1 MANKKKPEN
10 GEDLIRQYLKDKA
23 AGRSTFDEKSDF
35 QKRVR
40 SGENFGK
47 PHDFGQ
53 SEKQKPSVPK
63 TPITDNKRRD
73 LQSTLNEQR
82 EEQQRAQ
89 RKAETDALASKKE
102 ERDSLKK
109 EADNLPASKQIII
122 ISFLKV
128 FILVHKQ
135 VYSAVIYIIILS
147 FFLKHFAYGN
157 GNLSV
162 IA

>member
-63 TPITDNKRRD
+63 KPITDNKRRD

-109 EADNLPASKQIII
+109 EADNYYKEAAKKSSEAGFQHVGIKYTGVNHNKIKQL
-122 ISFLKV
+122 SDEAKALRDEGNK
-128 FILVHKQ
+128 KQ
-135 VYSAVIYIIILS
+135 R
-147 FFLKHFAYGN
+147 GQ
-157 GNLSV
+157 
-162 IA
+162 